1 MELYRLTLHEARD
14 LLTSRDISSFELT
27 RALLDRIQSIDGK
40 LNAYLTVNQDRA
52 LEQAQQA
59 DAKIKAGA
67 DPEGQPLLGLPITV
81 KDIICTRNTRTTAGS
96 KILHNFVPP
105 YNATVVDK
113 LENAGAIV
121 IGKTNC
127 DEFAMGSSNEN
138 SAFGPV
144 HNPWDLARV
153 PGGSSG
159 GSAAAIAADEALAAL
174 GTDTGGSVRQP
185 ASLTNIVGLRPTYGR
200 VSRYGV
206 IAFASS
212 LDQVGPMTKD
222 VRDAA
227 IVLEAIAGRDP
238 KDSTTM
244 DVRVPYYERSLGK
257 DSLKGIRIGVPKEY
271 FSVGMQPGV
280 EIALRAALREFENL
294 GAELGEVSLPHT
306 EYALP
311 TYYLLAPAEA
321 SANLARYD
329 GVKYGYRAEGD
340 SMWDQVKNTREEGFG
355 AEVRRRIILGTY
367 ALSAGYY
374 DAYYLKAQKVRTLIK
389 QDFDK
394 AFENFDVL
402 VGAASPTTAFKLGE
416 KTDDPLQMYLADVFT
431 LAHPLAGICAMCIP
445 CGFSDS
451 LPVGIQVMGRAF
463 DEERILQVSYAYEQS
478 KPWHKQ
484 RPRI

>member
-1 MELYRLTLHEARD
+1 MELYRLTLHEAQD
-14 LLTSRDISSFELT
+14 LLRTRKISSVELT

-40 LNAYLTVNQDRA
+40 LNAYLTINDDRA
-52 LEQAQQA
+52 LEAARLA
-59 DAKIKAGA
+59 DMKIEQGA
-67 DPEGQPLLGLPITV
+67 DFGKQPLLGIPISV

-96 KILHNFVPP
+96 KILHNFIPP
-105 YNATVVDK
+105 YNAAVVDK
-113 LENAGAIV
+113 LEGAGAIV

-144 HNPWDLARV
+144 HNPWDLYRV

-159 GSAAAIAADEALAAL
+159 GSAAAVAADEAFAAL

-227 IVLEAIAGRDP
+227 ILLRAIAGRDL

-244 DVRVPYYERSLGK
+244 DLPVPDYETALGR
-257 DSLKGIRIGVPKEY
+257 DSLKGLRVGVPAEY
-271 FSVGMQPGV
+271 FGAGMQPGV
-280 EIALRAALREFENL
+280 ESALRTALREFEKL
-294 GAELGEVSLPHT
+294 GAELDQVSLPHT
-306 EYALP
+306 QYALP

-329 GVKYGYRAEGD
+329 GVKYGFRAEGG
-340 SMWDQVKNTREEGFG
+340 SMWEQMKNTREEGFG

-394 AFENFDVL
+394 AFEKFDVL
-402 VGAASPTTAFKLGE
+402 LGAASPTTAFKLGE
-416 KTDDPLQMYLADVFT
+416 KTSDPLQMYLADVFT
-431 LAHPLAGICAMCIP
+431 LAHPLAGICAMCLP
-445 CGFSDS
+445 CGFSDG

-463 DEERILQVSYAYEQS
+463 DEERILQVGYAYEQVTQ
-478 KPWHKQ
+478 WHKR
-484 RPRI
+484 RPPI